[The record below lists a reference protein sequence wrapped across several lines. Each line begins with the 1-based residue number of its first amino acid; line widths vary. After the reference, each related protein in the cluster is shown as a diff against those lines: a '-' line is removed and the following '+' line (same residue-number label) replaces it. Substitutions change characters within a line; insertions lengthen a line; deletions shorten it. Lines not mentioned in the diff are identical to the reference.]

1 MPRILMI
8 VGSLRE
14 QSFNRQLAR
23 EIERIIGNRAE
34 VEELDWHDVPLMNQD
49 IEWPTPEA
57 VQRARDAV
65 TQADVLWF
73 CSPEYNYQIPGGLKN
88 LLDWLSRPTDEHDR
102 TSPSAIRGKHA
113 VICGAA
119 GKSAAAGMRK
129 QLEAL
134 LGILGVEVLGGDS
147 PRGRRL
153 RVQLAQRVIDECAEH
168 SLRAGFEGEDVCL
181 PRFRRERDSQAV
193 ATENFDA

>member
-73 CSPEYNYQIPGGLKN
+73 CSPEYNYPRQTRGDL
-88 LLDWLSRPTDEHDR
+88 RR
-102 TSPSAIRGKHA
+102 RGKERRSGHA
-113 VICGAA
+113 
-119 GKSAAAGMRK
+119 
-129 QLEAL
+129 
-134 LGILGVEVLGGDS
+134 
-147 PRGRRL
+147 
-153 RVQLAQRVIDECAEH
+153 
-168 SLRAGFEGEDVCL
+168 
-181 PRFRRERDSQAV
+181 QA
-193 ATENFDA
+193 T

>member
-1 MPRILMI
+1 MPRVLMI
-8 VGSLRE
+8 VGSLRV

-23 EIERIIGNRAE
+23 EVIRIIGDRAE

-134 LGILGVEVLGGDS
+134 LGILGVEVLGGDGLGIS
-147 PRGRRL
+147 LTPESWQTDVLTLEPGTQGMLGALVDDTL
-153 RVQLAQRVIDECAEH
+153 RKLNH
-168 SLRAGFEGEDVCL
+168 
-181 PRFRRERDSQAV
+181 
-193 ATENFDA
+193 

>member
-113 VICGAA
+113 V
-119 GKSAAAGMRK
+119 
-129 QLEAL
+129 
-134 LGILGVEVLGGDS
+134 
-147 PRGRRL
+147 P
-153 RVQLAQRVIDECAEH
+153 
-168 SLRAGFEGEDVCL
+168 
-181 PRFRRERDSQAV
+181 RERAPQRACASNLRRSWAS
-193 ATENFDA
+193 

>member
-23 EIERIIGNRAE
+23 EVIRIIGNRAE

-65 TQADVLWF
+65 TRADVLWF
-73 CSPEYNYQIPGGLKN
+73 CSPELVLLARIQLSNPRRTEESPGLA
-88 LLDWLSRPTDEHDR
+88 LSSHR
-102 TSPSAIRGKHA
+102 
-113 VICGAA
+113 
-119 GKSAAAGMRK
+119 
-129 QLEAL
+129 
-134 LGILGVEVLGGDS
+134 
-147 PRGRRL
+147 
-153 RVQLAQRVIDECAEH
+153 
-168 SLRAGFEGEDVCL
+168 
-181 PRFRRERDSQAV
+181 
-193 ATENFDA
+193 